1 MTATATRKKRQPL
14 GVKRVVLN
22 PRAYLMSFT
31 ICVVAHHAPL
41 IIAFAAITKPE
52 GYAEC
57 ARLASLFDWLLASF
71 IIHVVMAVVMVLDIA
86 LTLCQPVYRLKR
98 PENAIILLIFLLYL
112 GNLAYTI
119 YGEASFRTDTSDCTN
134 DSEKIQDRAD
144 SIAYFQHFDFVFTAV
159 VTGLG
164 CCTSY
169 MCGVHTSLDVAE
181 AERRWQK
188 RCTTMFHIFTCSCR
202 SNESKREAQHDE
214 EDIFQSLGKILGKFF
229 IVRYNT
235 TRFEGLQF
243 NDLAFMLGLVSKSQ
257 KQERREEQALLD
269 EEAAHGVETGAQLP
283 REREEKTLRDLA
295 YFGKLAIG
303 IYGWPIYVWYS
314 PFYWFRVFGC
324 FSKPTAD
331 QVFDHDNAVQGNRA
345 SFVGY
350 TGIRRE
356 SLVYLNCYN
365 FVFQAPYSIV
375 KDAERR
381 ELIIC
386 VRGSMSFY
394 DFVTD
399 GLAKVE
405 AMHPDELPT
414 DIPNRHAARTHYGML
429 RTARSLFNDLQVGT
443 RKQLFWDFAWRYCR
457 LAHDAS
463 SVSSDIGTQ
472 GDWKIVV
479 CGHSMGAG
487 VGAILSVMLK
497 KYFPSTRAFLY
508 APPMMFDPQTAA
520 WSKSFMTTAVYGD
533 DIVPRLSIA
542 NVTRLRDE
550 MASHFHEVA
559 YEPLYRVRYGG
570 LRKKKLQPPDSQD
583 SVELN
588 VANADRASAAAA
600 DSDATTSHHQFDSS
614 QTSSLAPSP
623 ARSMVSSTTNVA
635 GDFPQSAPR
644 STRRLSI
651 EAQASRRMQRASRLL
666 DLDFLGDSA
675 MNDDQEVDVP
685 GEIIHI
691 QTAKQARKCSC
702 TVVLG
707 EQQLK
712 YTLRDASYFR
722 RMWVNPRAVQDHM
735 VHHYDRQ
742 IAHLV
747 NECMD
752 FGPAD
757 VTAGATGT
765 TAAAANGAP
774 PSARSSDLSS
784 SSWIEESSVTDDS
797 HFTSSTVTPYRE
809 VDEVV

>member
-1 MTATATRKKRQPL
+1 MTATRKKQQPL
-14 GVKRVVLN
+14 SVKRVVLN
-22 PRAYLMSFT
+22 PRAYLTPFS
-31 ICVVAHHAPL
+31 ICVAAHHAPL
-41 IIAFAAITKPE
+41 IIAFAAITKPD
-52 GYAEC
+52 GYAAC
-57 ARLASLFDWLLASF
+57 ARLASLFDWLLVSF
-71 IIHVVMAVVMVLDIA
+71 VIHVVMALVMVLDIT

-119 YGEASFRTDTSDCTN
+119 YGEASFRTDTSECIN

-169 MCGVHTSLDVAE
+169 MCGVHTNSDVAE
-181 AERRWQK
+181 AERRWQR
-188 RCTTMFHIFTCSCR
+188 RCTTMFHIFTCTCR
-202 SNESKREAQHDE
+202 GDDNKREAQHDE

-229 IVRYNT
+229 IVRYNM

-257 KQERREEQALLD
+257 KQERREEQQRLD
-269 EEAAHGVETGAQLP
+269 EEAAHGVESGEQLP
-283 REREEKTLRDLA
+283 REREEATLRDLA
-295 YFGKLAIG
+295 FFGKLAIG

-331 QVFDHDNAVQGNRA
+331 QVFDHDNALQGNRA

-375 KDAERR
+375 KDVARK

-405 AMHPDELPT
+405 AMHPDELPN
-414 DIPNRHAARTHYGML
+414 DVPNRHATRTHYGML

-463 SVSSDIGTQ
+463 SVSSNIGDQQVQ

-487 VGAILSVMLK
+487 VGAILSMMLK
-497 KYFPSTRAFLY
+497 KHFPSTKAFLY

-559 YEPLYRVRYGG
+559 YEPLYHVRYGG

-588 VANADRASAAAA
+588 VADTASTVADATTTAVE
-600 DSDATTSHHQFDSS
+600 SDATSHQFDSS

-623 ARSMVSSTTNVA
+623 ARSNASSTADVL
-635 GDFPQSAPR
+635 PPSAPR
-644 STRRLSI
+644 SSHRLSI
-651 EAQASRRMQRASRLL
+651 EAQESRRRQRESRLL
-666 DLDFLGDSA
+666 DLDFLGVSTID
-675 MNDDQEVDVP
+675 DDQEVDVP

-691 QTAKQARKCSC
+691 QTAKMARKCSC

-722 RMWVNPRAVQDHM
+722 RMWVNPRALQDHM

-742 IAHLV
+742 ITHLV
-747 NECMD
+747 NNCMD
-752 FGPAD
+752 FGPVD
-757 VTAGATGT
+757 TTGVTGAT
-765 TAAAANGAP
+765 TAAAATGALH
-774 PSARSSDLSS
+774 SAHSSDLSS
-784 SSWIEESSVTDDS
+784 SSWIEESSATDDS
-797 HFTSSTVTPYRE
+797 HFTNSTVTPYRE
-809 VDEVV
+809 VDEIV